1 MISSRCNDLCPAKG
15 GTTTLTDI
23 RKKLKQQIE
32 LVSPF
37 GKQLFE
43 VWINEETPPT
53 GGSWSSWDVCLNA
66 VKDCDILLA
75 LSNGNAG
82 WAKSAGDIGICHA
95 ELMTGLSEG
104 PGKVWLISLG
114 NVPIDSS
121 EQGERNRRFQEFV
134 ALQNLFRGAEVKTI
148 AELEQRVKEALNEA
162 LLTLVQRGVRES
174 SRGRYYSGQALDW
187 TRLNFANRQRE
198 MLKVLREA
206 VLQRSSATED
216 SGNVFVSLGS
226 AEVLFVL
233 HAIPA
238 AIGVPAA
245 RELVGQPF
253 LQDHTLH
260 GLFVR
265 RRVGPMHVIACHRSA
280 TEAQATKL
288 LGFPDATV
296 VNAPFGI
303 YVADNVQ
310 KVQFAFVCN
319 CRDDATTRHG
329 VQRFFDWL
337 EQTGEGA
344 LLASRAASRARIV
357 KAIAKEA

>member
-1 MISSRCNDLCPAKG
+1 
-15 GTTTLTDI
+15 
-23 RKKLKQQIE
+23 
-32 LVSPF
+32 
-37 GKQLFE
+37 
-43 VWINEETPPT
+43 
-53 GGSWSSWDVCLNA
+53 
-66 VKDCDILLA
+66 
-75 LSNGNAG
+75 
-82 WAKSAGDIGICHA
+82 
-95 ELMTGLSEG
+95 MTGLSQA

-114 NVPIDSS
+114 NIPVDSS

-134 ALQNLFRGAEVKTI
+134 ALQNLFRGAEVKTV
-148 AELEQRVKEALNEA
+148 AELEQRVRDALNEA

-174 SRGRYYSGQALDW
+174 SKGRYYSGQALDW
-187 TRLNFANRQRE
+187 TRLNFPQRQRA
-198 MLKVLREA
+198 MLTVLRQA
-206 VLQRSSATED
+206 VLQRSGTVED
-216 SGNVFVSLGS
+216 GGNVFVSVAG

-253 LQDHTLH
+253 LQDYTFHS
-260 GLFVR
+260 LFGR

-280 TEAQATKL
+280 TEPQATKL

-296 VNAPFGI
+296 VSAPFGI

-329 VQRFFDWL
+329 VQRFFEWL

-357 KAIAKEA
+357 KAIAKET